1 MEKLDTGTGF
11 GEQIINRYTTGMDT
25 LYKIEK
31 QVQVPGTVFHIFPS
45 NDTGTGFGDHKINR
59 YITGMATLYK
69 IKKQVQV
76 PGTVFPNNFSN
87 GPGTRYNDSLL
98 RVPYC

>member
-1 MEKLDTGTGF
+1 MKKLDTGTGF
-11 GEQIINRYTTGMDT
+11 GDQKINRYT
-25 LYKIEK
+25 K
-31 QVQVPGTVFHIFPS
+31 
-45 NDTGTGFGDHKINR
+45 
-59 YITGMATLYK
+59 GMATLYK

-98 RVPYC
+98 QVPYCYTKTQVLKQHCHSITPDSQVLPALQN

>member
-11 GEQIINRYTTGMDT
+11 GEQIINRYTAGMDT

-45 NDTGTGFGDHKINR
+45 NDTGT
-59 YITGMATLYK
+59 LYGVSNK
-69 IKKQVQV
+69 
-76 PGTVFPNNFSN
+76 NSN

-98 RVPYC
+98 QVP